1 MNLVKGEFLKVNYI
15 SLSYDLQKSLL
26 EKYKLSNVT
35 LFARLNNPIL
45 KVYDNNFIY
54 TTPEA
59 QGYGGEINVNNK
71 LRPIQQSVVFG
82 TNITF

>member
-1 MNLVKGEFLKVNYI
+1 MNLVKGDFLKVNYI
-15 SLSYDLQKSLL
+15 LLSYDLPKSLL
-26 EKYKLSNVT
+26 EMYKMSNVT
-35 LFARLNNPIL
+35 LFCRLNNPIL
-45 KVYDNNFIY
+45 KVFDNKFIY

-71 LRPIQQSVVFG
+71 LRPIQQSLVFG

>member
-1 MNLVKGEFLKVNYI
+1 M
-15 SLSYDLQKSLL
+15 
-26 EKYKLSNVT
+26 SNVT
-35 LFARLNNPIL
+35 LFSRLNNPIL
-45 KVYDNNFIY
+45 KVFDDNFIY

-71 LRPIQQSVVFG
+71 LRPIQQSLVFG